1 MNSILVV
8 FWIINLLQIF
18 VKCDLNIDD
27 QKERNEQKG
36 ILEYGVFDEER
47 LAGDVIEL
55 GEGRN
60 AETYLF
66 GPNFRIK
73 EPFFLFFVN

>member
-18 VKCDLNIDD
+18 VRCDLNIDD
-27 QKERNEQKG
+27 QKDRDEQKD

-47 LAGDVIEL
+47 
-55 GEGRN
+55 
-60 AETYLF
+60 
-66 GPNFRIK
+66 
-73 EPFFLFFVN
+73 